1 MSSERGMCLQID
13 HVRPIMVVL
22 NFWGIGKIVAN
33 QPCAQG
39 NSVNRPGPNPAK
51 NRPHMNIRN
60 SFNPSAGPRRSGFTL
75 IELLVVIAI
84 IAILAGM
91 LLPALAKAKAKA
103 TGVACQNNL
112 KQMSYAWMMYADDY
126 DGRVVSLDWHDGTR
140 NYPLPGGGYWPGPQP
155 ALSAGLAVETALDR
169 VREGLKKGPLHKYSP
184 DYKSFHCPGDL
195 RSKKGGARIAT
206 GWAWDS
212 YSKADGIGGG
222 GWEGVAPITKIDA
235 IPDVSNAMV
244 FVEEAESR
252 FYNNGTWVINPVS
265 KGWVDPVAIF
275 HNGVSTIS
283 FADGHV
289 EPHKWLEATTVA
301 AAAKAQSGRDTT
313 FFWAKRTP
321 VDRDFNWVVQRYKY
335 AAWPRYGL

>member
-1 MSSERGMCLQID
+1 M
-13 HVRPIMVVL
+13 
-22 NFWGIGKIVAN
+22 KICTKHRWTA
-33 QPCAQG
+33 
-39 NSVNRPGPNPAK
+39 RAK
-51 NRPHMNIRN
+51 
-60 SFNPSAGPRRSGFTL
+60 RSGFTL

-112 KQMSYAWMMYADDY
+112 KQLSYAWMMYADDY
-126 DGRVVSLDWHDGTR
+126 DGRVVALRWHDGTR
-140 NYPLPGGGYWPGPQP
+140 NFDLPGGGYWPGPQP
-155 ALSAGLAVETALDR
+155 GLTPGLAVEAALDR
-169 VREGLKKGPLHKYSP
+169 VREGLKNGPLHKYAP
-184 DYKSFHCPGDL
+184 DHKSFHCPGDL

-222 GWEGVAPITKIDA
+222 GWEGVAPIFKMDGIMD
-235 IPDVSNAMV
+235 PSNAMV

-289 EPHKWLEATTVA
+289 EPHKWLEKSTID
-301 AAAKAQSGRDTT
+301 AAAKAQSGKDTT
-313 FFWAKRTP
+313 FFWAKRMP